1 MAVSPVPRQ
10 RSGPAMSGP
19 LLLADIAAPP
29 EIVRVLHPLAG
40 RHVVVVGINHAP
52 EPTGIAPYTTGMVD
66 HLAAHAA
73 GVTVLTGVPHY
84 PSWRVP
90 AEYRRRLRTREQV
103 LREGREPVS
112 VSRLRHFVPRR
123 QNALTRALYE
133 ASFWGHLAVTPVRRR
148 PDLVVAVTPS
158 VGGAVAASRLARRH
172 GVPLVVVVQDLM
184 AKAAG
189 QSGIAGGGLVAGL
202 TGRIERAALQHAAR
216 VVIVSEAFR
225 SQVQAYGVPDSRIEL
240 VPNWSHV
247 TPTSLDR
254 SSARRAL
261 GWSRDE
267 FTLVHTG
274 NIGLKQDLGNLVEA
288 ARRCPPGANVRFV
301 IVGDGSQRAAVESG
315 AAGVGSVSFVDP
327 LPSDTY
333 PLALAA
339 ADVLLVNERP
349 SVGDMSLPSKLTSY
363 LGASRPVLAA
373 VSAGGATAREL
384 ERTGGAA
391 LVVPAGD
398 PSALAAAVRELRDD
412 PRRRARMAERAGAY
426 AKQELGQVAAMKR
439 LDTVIEGALG

>member
-1 MAVSPVPRQ
+1 
-10 RSGPAMSGP
+10 
-19 LLLADIAAPP
+19 
-29 EIVRVLHPLAG
+29 
-40 RHVVVVGINHAP
+40 
-52 EPTGIAPYTTGMVD
+52 
-66 HLAAHAA
+66 
-73 GVTVLTGVPHY
+73 
-84 PSWRVP
+84 
-90 AEYRRRLRTREQV
+90 
-103 LREGREPVS
+103 
-112 VSRLRHFVPRR
+112 
-123 QNALTRALYE
+123 
-133 ASFWGHLAVTPVRRR
+133 
-148 PDLVVAVTPS
+148 VAVTPS